1 MSEDNHLI
9 DSGNMF
15 LKYYLEEACN
25 LMRQKD
31 SVFNAY
37 YSRKFNEAPT
47 HKHKRALVLT
57 TRKFI
62 RLIYRLLRDNKLY
75 VNPETGE
82 VKIAA
87 E

>member
-1 MSEDNHLI
+1 
-9 DSGNMF
+9 
-15 LKYYLEEACN
+15 
-25 LMRQKD
+25 MRQKD
-31 SVFNAY
+31 SVIHAF
-37 YSRKFNEAPT
+37 YSRKYNEATT

-62 RLIYRLLRDNKLY
+62 RLVYCLLRDNKLY

-82 VKIAA
+82 VKTLT